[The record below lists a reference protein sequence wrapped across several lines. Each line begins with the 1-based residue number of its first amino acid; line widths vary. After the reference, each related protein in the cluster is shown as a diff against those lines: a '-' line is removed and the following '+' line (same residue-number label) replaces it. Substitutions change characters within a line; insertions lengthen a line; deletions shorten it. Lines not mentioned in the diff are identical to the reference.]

1 MILPFYVI
9 EYIAQADKK
18 EGIVNFTTEYSLI
31 KPSITM
37 VAAAILKP
45 LDVVDPKKGA
55 LQT

>member
-1 MILPFYVI
+1 MIFPFYVI

-37 VAAAILKP
+37 VAVAILKP
-45 LDVVDPKKGA
+45 LVNNKMVKN
-55 LQT
+55 